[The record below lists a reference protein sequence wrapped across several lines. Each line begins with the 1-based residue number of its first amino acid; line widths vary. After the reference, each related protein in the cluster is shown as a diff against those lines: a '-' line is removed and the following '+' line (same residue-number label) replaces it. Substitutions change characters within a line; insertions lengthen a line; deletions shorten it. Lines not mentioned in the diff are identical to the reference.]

1 MSQHDGSGV
10 VRLLPPVTTG
20 ADRMKTKFVYVLLLL
35 LAPVLAMADDETP
48 VNVIRNAIELVTTEL
63 DADPGIRNDPEKLR
77 LVIERH
83 ITPRIDFVTLSR
95 LTLGKNW
102 RHATPQQ
109 RALFVQEYG
118 RLLVKVYSTALAG
131 YTNQE
136 VEYLSAKVTA
146 DQRRATVRT
155 RIVERG
161 QVPLAV
167 DYSLRKV
174 KNIWKIYDVKIE
186 GISLAINY
194 RASFAEEIS
203 AHGFDGMIERLVM
216 RNTSQKG

>member
-1 MSQHDGSGV
+1 
-10 VRLLPPVTTG
+10 
-20 ADRMKTKFVYVLLLL
+20 
-35 LAPVLAMADDETP
+35 
-48 VNVIRNAIELVTTEL
+48 
-63 DADPGIRNDPEKLR
+63 
-77 LVIERH
+77 
-83 ITPRIDFVTLSR
+83 VTLSR